1 MPNVPL
7 GLAPPASTQAAA
19 TPGANV
25 AAGGSPAAAPSPHV
39 GGVAVTPLPPTNLHA
54 NHAVGQVGSMP
65 NPATGA
71 DWQYVGSVQTA
82 TGFRHA
88 FQHPAHPLTGKA
100 EIRWIETTSA
110 DVAAARS
117 AQTQLLP

>member
-1 MPNVPL
+1 MPNVSS
-7 GLAPPASTQAAA
+7 GSTPPASPQAVA
-19 TPGANV
+19 TPV
-25 AAGGSPAAAPSPHV
+25 AHATAGGPPAAAPSHHV

-54 NHAVGQVGSMP
+54 NYAAGQVGAMP

-71 DWQYVGSVQTA
+71 EWHYVGSVQTA

-110 DVAAARS
+110 DMTAARS
-117 AQTQLLP
+117 AQTQQLP